1 MARMTLQK
9 LAFFTSVTLLT
20 SACSMLDKSDDYQL
34 SRSNDTQ
41 LVVPQGSVA
50 AQDSL
55 VIPHESKISD
65 ITEKTEF
72 VIPEIPDSYEPL
84 AHLPVSWEGDLMW
97 IETPLNQDAAKV
109 VVKNFLASLYGE
121 GNPIDVSTDDEIISV
136 PVGDKDQNTLLKLYY
151 NVTRLYPDRTVYRFP
166 LVKGEKGTKIG
177 FQYQVLTTD
186 QNDVESYGDWQRPD
200 ASEEDY
206 AVALQLLSAISRES
220 LDTGSIANSH
230 KAIQAHSPAI
240 WLSND
245 GRFVLKLDAN
255 VDKSAVADMV
265 ESSELYLI
273 SRDPLELAFVTEGE
287 VAKVGDLKPIILPG
301 VGGGKDILLFNM
313 KRRNLK
319 SADWNKRVYP
329 VDLVQRTEGL
339 FVEVDASAAD
349 YPDVV
354 SYRIM
359 SALIK

>member
-9 LAFFTSVTLLT
+9 LAFVTSVTLLT

-65 ITEKTEF
+65 ITEITEF

-151 NVTRLYPDRTVYRFP
+151 NVTRLYPDRVVYRFP
-166 LVKGEKGTKIG
+166 IKSGVTGTKIG
-177 FQYQVLTTD
+177 FQRRIISTD
-186 QNDVESYGDWQRPD
+186 QNKVETFSDWIRPD
-200 ASEEDY
+200 ASDEDY
-206 AVALQLLSAISRES
+206 VVALQLISAISRES
-220 LDTGSIANSH
+220 LDSVKVSDKSSDA
-230 KAIQAHSPAI
+230 KSPAI
-240 WLSND
+240 WLSNN
-245 GRFVLKLDAN
+245 GQFVLNVSDDA
-255 VDKSAVADMV
+255 DQAKIAELIEKSD
-265 ESSELYLI
+265 LYLI
-273 SRDPLELAFVTEGE
+273 SRNPLELAFVTEGE
-287 VAKVGDLKPIILPG
+287 ITKVGDIKPVTLPPTTD
-301 VGGGKDILLFNM
+301 GGKEIVLLNV
-313 KRRNLK
+313 RYRNLNGV
-319 SADWNKRVYP
+319 DWQKRVYP